1 MADLLVFAPLRIEA
15 AVLPRHRGWTVIR
28 SGMGP
33 AHARIAA
40 ARGLAVDARAVCIA
54 GLCAAVA
61 PGLRSGD
68 VVCVT
73 ELHSADAT
81 PVAVRSA
88 PLADLLRR
96 DGLRVH
102 EGTIFSTDRITSAA
116 ERHSHEGV
124 LAVDMES
131 AWLAEA
137 ADGRPLAVLRVVV
150 EEAGRDL
157 VDVRTPTA
165 GIKALRNL
173 RRAASVLDEWADA
186 AQPDGTRAYLGGD
199 EGRRPQEVSA

>member
-1 MADLLVFAPLRIEA
+1 MADGLLVFAPLRIEA
-15 AVLPRHRGWTVIR
+15 AVLPKRHGWTVIR

-33 AHARIAA
+33 ARARIAA
-40 ARGLAVDARAVCIA
+40 ARGLAVDARAVCVA
-54 GLCAAVA
+54 GLCAAVS
-61 PGLRSGD
+61 PELRSGD
-68 VVCVT
+68 VVCAT
-73 ELHSADAT
+73 ELRPT
-81 PVAVRSA
+81 AVTLRSA
-88 PLADLLRR
+88 PLAQLLRR

-102 EGTIFSTDRITSAA
+102 EGPILSVDRIMGAD
-116 ERHSHEGV
+116 ERRLYDGV

-157 VDVRTPTA
+157 VDLRTPAA

-173 RRAASVLDEWADA
+173 RRAAALLDEWADGA
-186 AQPDGTRAYLGGD
+186 RHEGPRAYLGGD